1 MPKTN
6 KQDFIFMM
14 IYYRKTER
22 KMPEM
27 NARVII
33 KDVAQKRW
41 KEQMKNFR
49 SYFNRNE
56 DILFVHNNSNTYNY
70 TTNNEFL
77 EQLDDWNERG
87 LSLTLLQDNTRKF
100 DYKGK
105 TYKMITING
114 GYKDNEKFDDSD
126 GNTISEMAFAL
137 NFLVCGFTYLFK
149 YHSYEEIEDG
159 IKKRLNYVK
168 KKK

>member
-1 MPKTN
+1 
-6 KQDFIFMM
+6 
-14 IYYRKTER
+14 
-22 KMPEM
+22 MPEI

-105 TYKMITING
+105 TYKN
-114 GYKDNEKFDDSD
+114 
-126 GNTISEMAFAL
+126 L
-137 NFLVCGFTYLFK
+137 
-149 YHSYEEIEDG
+149 
-159 IKKRLNYVK
+159 R
-168 KKK
+168 